1 MVSKMLTFSLLR
13 PIASDRA
20 DYRVLL
26 PNYTVNGTLRVPLGL
41 RSVILCFA
49 LFVLLLARLLP

>member
-1 MVSKMLTFSLLR
+1 MPTFSLLR

-26 PNYTVNGTLRVPLGL
+26 PDYAVNGTLRVPLGL
-41 RSVILCFA
+41 RSVVLCLA